1 MVLLL
6 VFIYGLFIGS
16 FLNVVIDRVPKGQ
29 SILFPP
35 SHCPH
40 CRHRLAWYD
49 LLPVVSFL
57 LLNGK
62 CRYCKTKISL
72 YYPLLELITGEVFLL
87 VYLFAS
93 HAGFLYTLYLLVMA
107 SVFIVIF
114 FSDYK
119 YGVIPFSMVG
129 VGLAVSFSYLLY
141 SGSFSNIL
149 LHLAAAVGAF
159 VFFFSLFFFTKG
171 RGMGFG
177 DVVLVFLLGLFLGFP
192 SIAVALYISFLI
204 GAIVSVFLIIIGTKK
219 LKNDTI
225 PFGPFLILGTFITLF
240 WGNAILKMVVPY
252 FLFR

>member
-1 MVLLL
+1 MALLL

-49 LLPVVSFL
+49 LLPVVSFI

-72 YYPLLELITGEVFLL
+72 YYPLLELLTGEIFLL
-87 VYLFAS
+87 VYLFSS
-93 HAGFLYTLYLLVMA
+93 HAGFLYTLYVLVMA

-119 YGVIPFSMVG
+119 YGLIPFSV
-129 VGLAVSFSYLLY
+129 VGLGTAITLSYLLY
-141 SGSFSNIL
+141 TASFSNIL
-149 LHLAAAVGAF
+149 LHLAASIGAF
-159 VFFFSLFFFTKG
+159 LFFFFLFLFTKG
-171 RGMGFG
+171 KGMGFG

-192 SIAVALYISFLI
+192 LVVVALYVSFLS
-204 GAIVSVFLIIIGTKK
+204 GALVSVLLIILGTKK

-225 PFGPFLILGTFITLF
+225 PFGPFLIFGTFVTLF
-240 WGNAILKMVVPY
+240 WGNAILKIVLPY